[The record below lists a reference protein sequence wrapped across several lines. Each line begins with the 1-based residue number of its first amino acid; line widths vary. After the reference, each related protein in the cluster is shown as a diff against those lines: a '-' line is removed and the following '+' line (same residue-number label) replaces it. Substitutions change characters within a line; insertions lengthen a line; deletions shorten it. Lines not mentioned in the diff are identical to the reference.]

1 MSPLF
6 LLLVTGLILAL
17 ALLAPPLGGYL
28 GRTLDGEP
36 LPLDRVLLPLERALF
51 RILGVGPGDRM
62 DWKGYLGALLAF
74 NALGFAFLLALLRL
88 QGHLPLNPMGFK
100 GMAWPLA
107 FNTAASFVT
116 NTDWQAY
123 AGEAALGPL
132 AQALGLT
139 VQNFLSA
146 ATGLAV
152 MAAVARGIRRRKAT
166 SLGSFWVDLVR
177 VTLRVLLPLSLLF
190 ALFLVSQGVVQT
202 WVPALHAAWVAPPPP
217 GAPAEQL
224 IPLGPAASQ
233 LAIKML
239 GTNGGGFFGAN
250 AMHPF
255 ENPTALANLAQ
266 ILAILLLPAACCF
279 AFGRMV
285 RDRRQGWAIFGAMA
299 LLLLLPTLLAGW
311 AEARTP
317 AALRAPAVVQVQGSL
332 EGKEARVGVEASTL
346 WSTATTA
353 ASNGAVNAQHDAMAP
368 LSGLAQMVLMQI
380 GEVAFGGVGSGLY
393 GMLVFV
399 VVAVFVSGLMVG
411 RTPEYLG
418 KKVEA
423 FEMKMA
429 ALVVLVPSA
438 LILGGAAA
446 TLLHPD
452 AGRWI
457 SAPGPHGFTQVL
469 YAWTSAAANNGSA
482 FNGLTA
488 DVPFLDWG
496 LGLAMLA
503 GRFAPVAAVLAM
515 AGSLAAKKR
524 TPPGPGTLPTH
535 SPFFAGLLVAV
546 VLLVGALTFLP
557 ALAVGPLAEHLAPLG
572 KVIP

>member
-1 MSPLF
+1 
-6 LLLVTGLILAL
+6 
-17 ALLAPPLGGYL
+17 
-28 GRTLDGEP
+28 
-36 LPLDRVLLPLERALF
+36 
-51 RILGVGPGDRM
+51 
-62 DWKGYLGALLAF
+62 
-74 NALGFAFLLALLRL
+74 
-88 QGHLPLNPMGFK
+88 
-100 GMAWPLA
+100 
-107 FNTAASFVT
+107 
-116 NTDWQAY
+116 
-123 AGEAALGPL
+123 
-132 AQALGLT
+132 
-139 VQNFLSA
+139 
-146 ATGLAV
+146 
-152 MAAVARGIRRRKAT
+152 
-166 SLGSFWVDLVR
+166 
-177 VTLRVLLPLSLLF
+177 
-190 ALFLVSQGVVQT
+190 
-202 WVPALHAAWVAPPPP
+202 
-217 GAPAEQL
+217 
-224 IPLGPAASQ
+224 
-233 LAIKML
+233 
-239 GTNGGGFFGAN
+239 
-250 AMHPF
+250 
-255 ENPTALANLAQ
+255 
-266 ILAILLLPAACCF
+266 
-279 AFGRMV
+279 
-285 RDRRQGWAIFGAMA
+285 
-299 LLLLLPTLLAGW
+299 
-311 AEARTP
+311 
-317 AALRAPAVVQVQGSL
+317 
-332 EGKEARVGVEASTL
+332 VEASTL

-353 ASNGAVNAQHDAMAP
+353 ASNGSVNAQHDAMAP

-452 AGRWI
+452 AGKWI
-457 SAPGPHGFTQVL
+457 SAPGPHGFSQVL

-482 FNGLTA
+482 FNGLSA

-503 GRFAPVAAVLAM
+503 GRFAPIAAVLAM

-557 ALAVGPLAEHLAPLG
+557 ALAVGPLAEHLGRARNVEGPAMVAPAMARQGPRGERIGNSFDERNAVLPWPLPPSRGLLHYEHALTPIG